1 MVDPPPAR
9 RLLRTGW
16 MIVGTVGCAVMWWG
30 CSDTAS
36 TGSSVSTSTAATIAT
51 SAVVATAV
59 TSTTIGSTTTAG
71 DVIVT
76 VAGHVTG
83 ILPGGDL
90 LLNDDG
96 TDYTIT
102 MSSPSVVDVAGTGM
116 TGDAIQV
123 GESVQIIG
131 TLTGRTIAAQTVI
144 VPLDPPPSPT
154 TSTG

>member
-1 MVDPPPAR
+1 
-9 RLLRTGW
+9 
-16 MIVGTVGCAVMWWG
+16 MIVATVGCAVMWLG

-36 TGSSVSTSTAATIAT
+36 TGSSVDASTATVTT
-51 SAVVATAV
+51 SAVATTAV
-59 TSTTIGSTTTAG
+59 TPTTIGSTTTVG

-76 VAGHVTG
+76 VTGNVTRV
-83 ILPGGDL
+83 LPGGDL

-131 TLTGRTIAAQTVI
+131 TLTGKTIAAQTVI